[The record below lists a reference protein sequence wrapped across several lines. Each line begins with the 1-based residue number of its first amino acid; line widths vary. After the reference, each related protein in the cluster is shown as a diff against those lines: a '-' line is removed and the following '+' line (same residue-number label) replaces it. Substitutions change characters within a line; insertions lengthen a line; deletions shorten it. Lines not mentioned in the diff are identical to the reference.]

1 MERRVMERQFLSCL
15 KAFLTGEEPEP
26 CPQVFTEPDWKEFL
40 LFSEEHK
47 VVPMVYEGVSRMEGF
62 QGASGRWHDRF
73 RNWAMAEVV
82 LQTQKDQELNRIYG
96 IIRGQGYDC
105 LLLKGK
111 VCRELYS
118 CPEHRLSEDEDFLVR
133 PEDRDRI
140 HQILLEDGY
149 RRVHRGSGE
158 DSLTWDYEK
167 EGSPLYIEVHRGF
180 FPDGSLLD
188 RLNESM
194 EGGFERRQEKKIGDS
209 VFQVLDSTDEFI
221 FLALHALKHFTSC
234 GVGIRQICDVLQ
246 YASRYGEE
254 IRWEEAYR
262 HLETARAMKF
272 VAGIFWIGQ
281 RWLGIQAERP
291 WPGVEDIGEE
301 EAENLLEDILEGG
314 VYGKSSDSRI
324 ASGAYSWLLCNSEK
338 QKGMDRLVVQ
348 RLFPTAGFLKDKYPI
363 LAERPYL
370 LPLIWIW
377 RICTHIKKMGGQGRG
392 REQVLEEIRLGSQRI
407 QLLEQYEIPIYKGRS
422 KNG

>member
-1 MERRVMERQFLSCL
+1 M
-15 KAFLTGEEPEP
+15 GGG
-26 CPQVFTEPDWKEFL
+26 
-40 LFSEEHK
+40 
-47 VVPMVYEGVSRMEGF
+47 VPP
-62 QGASGRWHDRF
+62 SGD
-73 RNWAMAEVV
+73 
-82 LQTQKDQELNRIYG
+82 G
-96 IIRGQGYDC
+96 
-105 LLLKGK
+105 KG
-111 VCRELYS
+111 
-118 CPEHRLSEDEDFLVR
+118 H
-133 PEDRDRI
+133 
-140 HQILLEDGY
+140 
-149 RRVHRGSGE
+149 
-158 DSLTWDYEK
+158 
-167 EGSPLYIEVHRGF
+167 
-180 FPDGSLLD
+180 
-188 RLNESM
+188 
-194 EGGFERRQEKKIGDS
+194 
-209 VFQVLDSTDEFI
+209 
-221 FLALHALKHFTSC
+221 
-234 GVGIRQICDVLQ
+234 
-246 YASRYGEE
+246 E
-254 IRWEEAYR
+254 IRR
-262 HLETARAMKF
+262 P
-272 VAGIFWIGQ
+272 GIFWIGQ